1 MAELK
6 ELYQDVRLRVGDV
19 PLPAVIRAAR
29 TRARTLC
36 RESYAWVV
44 TETELTL
51 RADQKSF
58 ELFSVADGEVLR
70 MEGVDLAGV
79 PLEATSEDQLD
90 ARIPGWRT
98 MSGKPQFYFYEHNEQ
113 SVRVVPYPRQAIEK
127 TITARYSLR
136 PSRKSTTLGEA
147 FFDEYY
153 ETLLAGTLAELLS
166 QKGATWFD
174 SAGAQNQEGIYQYG
188 VVDAR
193 SRRERNNTKKTR
205 VTGYGGV

>member
-19 PLPAVIRAAR
+19 PLPAVVRAAR
-29 TRARTLC
+29 SRARMLC

-44 TETELTL
+44 TEDKLSL
-51 RADQKSF
+51 RADRQSF
-58 ELFSVADGEVLR
+58 ELFSVSGGEVLR

-79 PLEATSEDQLD
+79 PLEASSEDQLD
-90 ARIPGWRT
+90 ARMPGWRT
-98 MSGKPQFYFYEHNEQ
+98 ASGQPQFYFYEHNEQ
-113 SVRVVPYPRQAIEK
+113 TVRVVPYPRQDIVR

-136 PSRKSTTLGEA
+136 PSRTSTILGDA

-153 ETLLAGTLAELLS
+153 EILVAGTLAELLG
-166 QKGATWFD
+166 QKASAWFD
-174 SAGAQNQEGIYQYG
+174 RAGADMQESIYQYG
-188 VVDAR
+188 VIDAR

-205 VTGYGGV
+205 TTVYGGL